1 MKKDEGQ
8 ISMVDISRMAG
19 VSVATVSW
27 VINQNG
33 RYSQETQRKV
43 EEIIQKYNY
52 VPNMAA
58 KGLKTK
64 KSNFIGIIVPDIT
77 NEFFARIILGIQNN
91 LRTQGYLALVCNT
104 DENEDIEGEYIAML
118 NVAQMAGMI
127 FFSGH
132 TKLAEKNLQALPA
145 IYIDWQP
152 ERFDGNTLII
162 ESDNYGGARIAVQKL
177 YKEGCRNIAC
187 IHSSKSISTHK
198 RRYEGCRDQLESY
211 SIQPRKNSI
220 FRWTK

>member
-27 VINQNG
+27 VINQ
-33 RYSQETQRKV
+33 RKV
-43 EEIIQKYNY
+43 GEIIQKYNY

-220 FRWTK
+220 FRWTR

>member
-27 VINQNG
+27 VINQ
-33 RYSQETQRKV
+33 RKV
-43 EEIIQKYNY
+43 GEIIQKYNY